1 MFEVGGSLRLF
12 FKLGTDR
19 CNASRNGGMKNL
31 QPLADRD
38 IHLSLNHVKPT
49 KDPYALTLKASN
61 P

>member
-1 MFEVGGSLRLF
+1 
-12 FKLGTDR
+12 
-19 CNASRNGGMKNL
+19 MKNL

-49 KDPYALTLKASN
+49 EDPYALTLKASN